1 VGFRVELIRELVMK
15 KLAVILAIVLA
26 LGLVVSGC
34 PGNSGQNGI
43 ALGRITGIDANATQ
57 PPQTDQP
64 APDFY
69 FENPEGEPTSLGQ
82 LKGQTVMVN
91 FWATWCSPCTYEMP
105 FLQQIYEDWPEDTL
119 VLLAINIQES
129 SSDVSQFMQSQGFSF
144 PVLLD
149 SKGNVARRYN
159 VTGIPT
165 TFFIDKENV
174 IQNVHVGS
182 FQSQA
187 EIETILSKID

>member
-1 VGFRVELIRELVMK
+1 MK
-15 KLAVILAIVLA
+15 KLAAILAIVLA

-57 PPQTDQP
+57 PPQTGQP

-91 FWATWCSPCTYEMP
+91 FWATWCSPCRYEMP
-105 FLQQIYEDWPEDTL
+105 FLQQIHQERSGEEL
-119 VLLAINIQES
+119 VLLAVNVGES
-129 SSDVSQFMQSQGFSF
+129 ASDVSQFMQSQGFSF
-144 PVLLD
+144 TVLLD
-149 SKGNVARRYN
+149 SKGNVTRRYN

-165 TFFIDKENV
+165 TFFIDKESV

-187 EIETILSKID
+187 DIDTILSKID

>member
-1 VGFRVELIRELVMK
+1 MK
-15 KLAVILAIVLA
+15 KLTAILAIVLA

-43 ALGRITGIDANATQ
+43 TLGRITGIDADATQ
-57 PPQTDQP
+57 PPKTGQT

-69 FENPEGEPTSLGQ
+69 FENREGESTSLGQ
-82 LKGQTVMVN
+82 LKGRLVLVN
-91 FWATWCSPCTYEMP
+91 FWATWCGPCRSEMP
-105 FLQQIYEDWPEDTL
+105 FLQHLYEDWPEEELL
-119 VLLAINIQES
+119 VLAINIQES
-129 SSDVSQFMQSQGFSF
+129 SSDVSQFLQSYGFSF
-144 PVLLD
+144 TVLLD

-165 TFFIDKENV
+165 TFFIDKEGV

-187 EIETILSKID
+187 EIEAILSKID

>member
-1 VGFRVELIRELVMK
+1 MK
-15 KLAVILAIVLA
+15 KLTIMLAIILA

-43 ALGRITGIDANATQ
+43 ALGRITGIDTDATQ
-57 PPQTDQP
+57 SPQTGQL

-82 LKGQTVMVN
+82 LKGSLVLVN
-91 FWATWCSPCTYEMP
+91 FWATWCMPCTYEMP
-105 FLQQIYEDWPEDTL
+105 FLQQLYEDRPGDEL
-119 VLLAINIQES
+119 VLLAVNVGES

-144 PVLLD
+144 TVLLD

-159 VTGIPT
+159 VTGIPA
-165 TFFIDKENV
+165 TFFIDKEGI

-182 FQSQA
+182 FRSQA
-187 EIETILSKID
+187 EIENILSQID

>member
-1 VGFRVELIRELVMK
+1 MK
-15 KLAVILAIVLA
+15 KLAAILAIVLA

-43 ALGRITGIDANATQ
+43 APGRITGIDADATQ
-57 PPQTDQP
+57 PPQTGQP

-69 FENPEGEPTSLGQ
+69 FENREGEPASLGQ
-82 LKGQTVMVN
+82 LEGRLVLVN
-91 FWATWCSPCTYEMP
+91 FWATWCSPCRSEMP
-105 FLQQIYEDWPEDTL
+105 FLQQLYEDWPGDEL
-119 VLLAINIQES
+119 VLLAVNVGES
-129 SSDVSQFMQSQGFSF
+129 ASDVSQFMQGYGFSF
-144 PVLLD
+144 TVLLD

-159 VTGIPT
+159 VTGIPA
-165 TFFIDKENV
+165 TFFIDKEGV

-187 EIETILSKID
+187 EIEAILSKID